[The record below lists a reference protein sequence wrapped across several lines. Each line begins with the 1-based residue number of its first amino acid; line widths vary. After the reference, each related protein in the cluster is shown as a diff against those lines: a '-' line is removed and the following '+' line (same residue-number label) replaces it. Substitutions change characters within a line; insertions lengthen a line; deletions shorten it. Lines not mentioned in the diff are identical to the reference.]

1 MDGNKS
7 HSHTARA
14 QDTDLG
20 TKTTSSFDYG
30 TKSTNTTGNHTHQ
43 FGGYINSYWGDSNH
57 TSFQPGG
64 GAWTQA
70 AGDHAHTVYIG
81 GHEHTMYIGP
91 HGHVVIVDADGN
103 AETTVK
109 KYCILL
115 HSESG
120 IMTFK
125 MSDTPQT
132 IKIFNLRSDTN
143 EFIGAGDAYIPPHT
157 GLPANC
163 TDIAPPDI
171 PSSYIA
177 VFDSETQT
185 WSLHEDRR
193 GETVYDTTTGNQ
205 VYISDL
211 GPLPENVTS
220 VSPGGGYKK
229 WDSKAQVWVNDEAAE
244 AAARLREAE
253 GTKNRLLQI
262 ASEKIAPL
270 QDVVDL
276 DEATDKE
283 KASLLAWRK
292 YRVQVNRVDTLK
304 PVWPEKPAS
313 SL

>member
-1 MDGNKS
+1 
-7 HSHTARA
+7 
-14 QDTDLG
+14 
-20 TKTTSSFDYG
+20 
-30 TKSTNTTGNHTHQ
+30 
-43 FGGYINSYWGDSNH
+43 
-57 TSFQPGG
+57 
-64 GAWTQA
+64 
-70 AGDHAHTVYIG
+70 
-81 GHEHTMYIGP
+81 
-91 HGHVVIVDADGN
+91 
-103 AETTVK
+103 
-109 KYCILL
+109 
-115 HSESG
+115 
-120 IMTFK
+120 MTFK

-132 IKIFNLRSDTN
+132 IKIFNLRSDKN

-171 PSSYIA
+171 PASHIA
-177 VFDSETQT
+177 IFDAETGT
-185 WSLHEDRR
+185 WSLHEDHR

-205 VYISDL
+205 VYISAP

-220 VSPGGGYKK
+220 VSPDGEYQK
-229 WDSKAQVWVNDEAAE
+229 WDGKAWVKDEAAE
-244 AAARLREAE
+244 TAARLREAE
-253 GTKNRLLQI
+253 GTKSRLLQM

-270 QDVVDL
+270 QDAVDL

>member
-1 MDGNKS
+1 
-7 HSHTARA
+7 
-14 QDTDLG
+14 
-20 TKTTSSFDYG
+20 
-30 TKSTNTTGNHTHQ
+30 
-43 FGGYINSYWGDSNH
+43 
-57 TSFQPGG
+57 
-64 GAWTQA
+64 
-70 AGDHAHTVYIG
+70 
-81 GHEHTMYIGP
+81 MYIGP

-103 AETTVK
+103 AETFGLMDGGVDAAITAYFGSQLQERVQQNIIREYLGEQPVGTAFVIETGNSK
-109 KYCILL
+109 HPWLVPAPTMRVLL
-115 HSESG
+115 IIDGTDAVYNATRAALLAIFQHNKSAGE
-120 IMTFK
+120 
-125 MSDTPQT
+125 DR
-132 IKIFNLRSDTN
+132 KITSVALPAM
-143 EFIGAGDAYIPPHT
+143 GAGCGQVPP
-157 GLPANC
+157 GQRRPANC

-171 PSSYIA
+171 PSSHIA
-177 VFDSETQT
+177 VFDAETQT
-185 WSLHEDRR
+185 WSLQEDHR

-229 WDSKAQVWVNDEAAE
+229 WDSKAQVWMNDEAAE

-270 QDVVDL
+270 QDAVDL
-276 DEATDKE
+276 DEATNKE

>member
-1 MDGNKS
+1 
-7 HSHTARA
+7 
-14 QDTDLG
+14 
-20 TKTTSSFDYG
+20 
-30 TKSTNTTGNHTHQ
+30 
-43 FGGYINSYWGDSNH
+43 
-57 TSFQPGG
+57 
-64 GAWTQA
+64 
-70 AGDHAHTVYIG
+70 
-81 GHEHTMYIGP
+81 
-91 HGHVVIVDADGN
+91 
-103 AETTVK
+103 
-109 KYCILL
+109 
-115 HSESG
+115 
-120 IMTFK
+120 MTFK
-125 MSDTPQT
+125 MSDIPQT

-171 PSSYIA
+171 PASHIA
-177 VFDSETQT
+177 IFDAETGT
-185 WSLHEDRR
+185 WSLHEDHR

-205 VYISDL
+205 VYISAP

-220 VSPGGGYKK
+220 VSPDGEYQK
-229 WDSKAQVWVNDEAAE
+229 WDGKAWVKDEAAE
-244 AAARLREAE
+244 TAARLREAE
-253 GTKNRLLQI
+253 GTKSRLLQM

-270 QDVVDL
+270 QDAVDL